1 MRRARPASRLLAT
14 LATLLTLAPAALAS
28 TPSLGAVRPMGG
40 QRGTEVEVVF
50 SGARLGDA
58 QEVLFYQPGIE
69 ATEIAKVDDN
79 SFKARLKIA
88 ADSPLG
94 FHDLRVRTA
103 TGVSELRG
111 FSVGAMPEV
120 QEAEPNNDFDA
131 PQAIAMNSVVNGVAE
146 NEDIDYFVV
155 EAKKG
160 ERITAEVEGWR
171 LGITLFDPHVAIL
184 DTKRFELASSDDAA
198 LLWQDA
204 FASILAPEDGKY
216 VIAVRESAYA
226 GNGSCLYRLHV
237 GDFPRATG
245 VFPPG
250 GRPGQSIAV
259 RWIGDPAGEA
269 TSDVVLPADARS
281 GWGLQRQDERG
292 LSPYPNAFRLA
303 DLENVVEAEPNDD
316 QNAATPF
323 TAPAALNGVLA
334 KNGDVDHFVF
344 TGQKGQVFDF
354 KVYGRQLRSPIDSV
368 LYLSKKGGGAIAS
381 SDDAAGPDS
390 AFRQALPEDGEYVV
404 WIADQ
409 LKKGGE
415 DYVYR
420 IEVTPP
426 EPKLAISTPAEQM
439 MLGTPIMA
447 VAVPKGNRQAILLQ
461 GSRADF
467 GGEVQFDVAG
477 LPPGVEVEIPAL
489 AASQALVPILFTA
502 KPDAAPA
509 GALASVTGKSVDP
522 NVAVK
527 SEFGALSSFVLLPSN
542 AGVILWSR
550 TVDRLAVAATEEAPF
565 SIEVVQPKVP
575 LVRSG
580 QMGLK
585 VKATRKPDFKAA
597 IAVSLPWN
605 PPGVGSGGGVAIPE
619 GQDEAVIPVN
629 ADGNAELRTWKIVVN
644 GTAAGPT
651 GPITVSSQL
660 ADLTV
665 AAPYLGLGFQAASVE
680 QGQETDMAVTVAK
693 NVDFPGEATVTL
705 IGLPNKATTD
715 VKTITK
721 DTTDLIF
728 RIKTDPASPVG
739 KHAALFCQVV
749 VTQDG
754 EPITHNIGS
763 GTLQIDAPLP
773 PKADAP
779 APAPAAAEAPKPA
792 EAPAKPLSRLEKLR
806 LEAKQKQQA
815 GADAPASAPAP

>member
-1 MRRARPASRLLAT
+1 MRRARPSLRLLAS
-14 LATLLTLAPAALAS
+14 LATLLTLATAATAS
-28 TPSLGAVRPMGG
+28 TPSLSAVRPMGG
-40 QRGTEVEVVF
+40 QRGTDVEVVF

-58 QEVLFYQPGIE
+58 QEVLFYQPGVT

-79 SFKARLKIA
+79 SFKAKVKIA

-120 QEAEPNNDFDA
+120 KEAEPNNDFEA
-131 PQAIAMNSVVNGVAE
+131 PQAIAMNVVVNGVAE

-160 ERITAEVEGWR
+160 DRIAAEVEGWR

-184 DTKRFELASSDDAA
+184 NTKRFELASSDDAA

-204 FASILAPEDGKY
+204 FTSIIAPEDGKY
-216 VIAVRESAYA
+216 IIAVRESAYA
-226 GNGSCLYRLHV
+226 GNGACLYRLHV

-245 VFPPG
+245 VMPPG
-250 GRPGQSIAV
+250 GRPGQSLAV
-259 RWIGDPAGEA
+259 RWIGDATGEA
-269 TSDVVLPADARS
+269 SSEVVLPAESRA
-281 GWGLQRQDERG
+281 GWGLQRQDDKG
-292 LSPYPNAFRLA
+292 LSPYPNAFRLVEL
-303 DLENVVEAEPNDD
+303 DNVMEAEPNDD
-316 QNAATPF
+316 QNTATPF
-323 TAPAALNGVLA
+323 TAPAALNGVLGKA
-334 KNGDVDHFVF
+334 GDTDHFVF
-344 TGQKGQVFDF
+344 TGKKGQVFDF
-354 KVYGRQLRSPIDSV
+354 KVYGRQIRSPIDSV
-368 LYLSKKGGGAIAS
+368 LYLAKKGAGAMAG
-381 SDDAAGPDS
+381 SDDTTGPDS

-404 WIADQ
+404 SIVDQ
-409 LKKGGE
+409 LKKGGP

-420 IEVTPP
+420 IEVTAP
-426 EPKLAISTPAEQM
+426 EPKLAIATPAEQI

-461 GSRADF
+461 GSRSDF
-467 GGEVQFDVAG
+467 GGEVQFDVSN
-477 LPPGVEVEIPAL
+477 LPPGVEVEIPVL
-489 AASQALVPILFTA
+489 AASQALVPILFKA

-509 GALASVTGKSVDP
+509 GALAAVAGKSTDP
-522 NVAVK
+522 NVNVK
-527 SEFGALSSFVLLPSN
+527 SEFGALSSFVLAPNN
-542 AGVILWSR
+542 AGVIMWSR

-644 GTAAGPT
+644 GTAGGPT

-660 ADLTV
+660 ADLTI

-680 QGQETDMAVTVAK
+680 QGKETDMAVAVTK
-693 NVDFPGEATVTL
+693 NVDFPGEASVTL

-715 VKTITK
+715 AKTITK
-721 DTTDLIF
+721 DSTDLTF
-728 RIKTDPASPVG
+728 HIKTDAASPVG
-739 KHAALFCQVV
+739 KHASLFCQVV
-749 VTQDG
+749 VMQDG
-754 EPITHNIGS
+754 EPITHNIGTGS
-763 GTLQIDAPLP
+763 LQIDAPLP

-779 APAPAAAEAPKPA
+779 APMPAQAAAPPPA

-806 LEAKQKQQA
+806 LEAKQKQA
-815 GADAPASAPAP
+815 AAKP

>member
-1 MRRARPASRLLAT
+1 MRRARPALRLLAP
-14 LATLLTLAPAALAS
+14 LATLLTLASAATAS
-28 TPSLGAVRPMGG
+28 TPSLSAVRPMGG
-40 QRGTEVEVVF
+40 QRGTDVEVVF

-58 QEVLFYQPGIE
+58 QEVLFYQPGLT
-69 ATEIAKVDDN
+69 ATEITKVDDN
-79 SFKARLKIA
+79 SFKAKVTIA

-120 QEAEPNNDFDA
+120 KEAEPNNDFEA
-131 PQAIAMNSVVNGVAE
+131 PQAIARNVVVNGVAE

-160 ERITAEVEGWR
+160 DRIAAEVEGWR

-184 DTKRFELASSDDAA
+184 NTRRFELASSDDAA

-204 FASILAPEDGKY
+204 FASIVAEEDGKY
-216 VIAVRESAYA
+216 IIAVRESAYA

-237 GDFPRATG
+237 GDFPRATA
-245 VFPPG
+245 VMPPG
-250 GRPGQSIAV
+250 GRPGQSMAV

-269 TSDVVLPADARS
+269 TTDVVLPSESRS
-281 GWGLQRQDERG
+281 GWGLQRQDDKG
-292 LSPYPNAFRLA
+292 FSPYPNAFRLV
-303 DLENVVEAEPNDD
+303 DLDNVMEAEPNDD
-316 QNAATPF
+316 QATATAF
-323 TAPAALNGVLA
+323 TAPAALNGVLGKA
-334 KNGDVDHFVF
+334 GDADHFVF
-344 TGQKGQVFDF
+344 TGKKGQVFDF
-354 KVYGRQLRSPIDSV
+354 KVYGRQIRSPIDSV
-368 LYLSKKGGGAIAS
+368 MYLAKKGGGAIVG
-381 SDDAAGPDS
+381 SDDTTGPDS

-404 WIADQ
+404 SIVDQ
-409 LKKGGE
+409 LKKGGP
-415 DYVYR
+415 DYIYR
-420 IEVTPP
+420 IEVTAP
-426 EPKLAISTPAEQM
+426 EPKLAISTPAEQI
-439 MLGTPIMA
+439 MLGTPVMA

-467 GGEVQFDVAG
+467 GGEVQFDVSG
-477 LPPGVEVEIPAL
+477 LPPGVEVEIPVL
-489 AASQALVPILFTA
+489 AASQALVPILFKA

-509 GALASVTGKSVDP
+509 GALAQVTGKSTDP
-522 NVAVK
+522 NVGVK
-527 SEFGALSSFVLLPSN
+527 SEFGALSSFVLAPNN
-542 AGVILWSR
+542 AGVIMWSR

-660 ADLTV
+660 ADLTI

-680 QGQETDMAVTVAK
+680 QGKETDMAVTVTK
-693 NVDFPGEATVTL
+693 NVDFAGEASVAL

-715 VKTITK
+715 AKTITK
-721 DTTDLIF
+721 DTTDLTF
-728 RIKTDPASPVG
+728 HIKTDAASPVG
-739 KHAALFCQVV
+739 KHASLFCQVV
-749 VTQDG
+749 VMQDG
-754 EPITHNIGS
+754 EPITHNIGTGS
-763 GTLQIDAPLP
+763 LQIDAPLP

-779 APAPAAAEAPKPA
+779 APMPAQAAAAPA

-806 LEAKQKQQA
+806 LEAKQKQ
-815 GADAPASAPAP
+815 GAAP

>member
-1 MRRARPASRLLAT
+1 MRRARPASSLLAT

-69 ATEIAKVDDN
+69 ASEIAKVDDN

-344 TGQKGQVFDF
+344 TGRKGQVFDF

-420 IEVTPP
+420 IEVTAP

-477 LPPGVEVEIPAL
+477 LPPGVEVEIPPL

-509 GALASVTGKSVDP
+509 GALATVTGKSVDP

-715 VKTITK
+715 AKTITK

-728 RIKTDPASPVG
+728 RIKTDAASPVG

-806 LEAKQKQQA
+806 LEAKQKQQQA
-815 GADAPASAPAP
+815 AAEAPAP

>member
-1 MRRARPASRLLAT
+1 MRRARPALLLAP
-14 LATLLTLAPAALAS
+14 LATLLSLAPAATAS
-28 TPSLGAVRPMGG
+28 TPSLSAVRPMGG
-40 QRGTEVEVVF
+40 QRGTDVEVVF

-58 QEVLFYQPGIE
+58 QEVLFYQPGVT

-79 SFKARLKIA
+79 SFKARVKIA

-120 QEAEPNNDFDA
+120 KEAEPNNDFDA
-131 PQAIAMNSVVNGVAE
+131 PQAIAMNVVVNGVAE

-160 ERITAEVEGWR
+160 DRIAAEVEGWR

-184 DTKRFELASSDDAA
+184 NTKRFELASSDDAA

-204 FASILAPEDGKY
+204 FASIIAPEDGKY
-216 VIAVRESAYA
+216 IVAVRESAYA

-237 GDFPRATG
+237 GDFPRATA
-245 VFPPG
+245 VMPPG

-259 RWIGDPAGEA
+259 RWIGDATGEA
-269 TSDVVLPADARS
+269 STEVVLPAESRS
-281 GWGLQRQDERG
+281 GWGLQRRDDKG
-292 LSPYPNAFRLA
+292 SSPYPNAFRLV
-303 DLENVVEAEPNDD
+303 DLENVMEAEPNDD
-316 QNAATPF
+316 QNTATPF
-323 TAPAALNGVLA
+323 AAPAALNGVLG
-334 KNGDVDHFVF
+334 KPGDADHFVF
-344 TGQKGQVFDF
+344 TGKKGQVFDF
-354 KVYGRQLRSPIDSV
+354 KVYGRQIRSPIDSV
-368 LYLSKKGGGAIAS
+368 MYLAKKGAGAMVG
-381 SDDAAGPDS
+381 SDDTTGPDS

-404 WIADQ
+404 SIVDQ
-409 LKKGGE
+409 LKKGGP
-415 DYVYR
+415 DYIYR
-420 IEVTPP
+420 VEVTAP
-426 EPKLAISTPAEQM
+426 EPKLAISAPAEQI
-439 MLGTPIMA
+439 MLGTPVMA
-447 VAVPKGNRQAILLQ
+447 AAVPKGNRQAILLQ
-461 GSRADF
+461 GSRSDF
-467 GGEVQFDVAG
+467 GGEVQFDVSG
-477 LPPGVEVEIPAL
+477 LPPGVEVEIPVL
-489 AASQALVPILFTA
+489 AASQALVPIVFKA
-502 KPDAAPA
+502 APDAAPA
-509 GALASVTGKSVDP
+509 GALAVVTGKSTDP
-522 NVAVK
+522 NVGVK
-527 SEFGALSSFVLLPSN
+527 SEFGALSSFVLAPNN
-542 AGVILWSR
+542 AGVIMWSR

-644 GTAAGPT
+644 GTAGGPT

-680 QGQETDMAVTVAK
+680 QGKETDMAVTVAK
-693 NVDFPGEATVTL
+693 NVDFPGEATVAL

-715 VKTITK
+715 AKTITK
-721 DTTDLIF
+721 DTTDLTF
-728 RIKTDPASPVG
+728 HIKTDAASPVG
-739 KHAALFCQVV
+739 KHASLFCQVV

-754 EPITHNIGS
+754 EPITHNIGTGS
-763 GTLQIDAPLP
+763 LQIDAPLP

-779 APAPAAAEAPKPA
+779 APMPAQAAAPPPA

-806 LEAKQKQQA
+806 LEAKQKQAA
-815 GADAPASAPAP
+815 GAP

>member
-1 MRRARPASRLLAT
+1 MRRAPIPRLLAP
-14 LATLLTLAPAALAS
+14 LATLLTLTLATAALAS
-28 TPSLGAVRPMGG
+28 TPSLTAVRPMGG
-40 QRGTEVEVVF
+40 QRGTDVDVVF

-58 QEVLFYQPGIE
+58 QEVFFYQPGVT
-69 ATEIAKVDDN
+69 ATEITKVDDN
-79 SFKARLKIA
+79 SFKAKVKIA

-120 QEAEPNNDFDA
+120 QEVEPNNDFEA
-131 PQAIAMNSVVNGVAE
+131 PQAIAMNTVVNGVAD
-146 NEDIDYFVV
+146 NEDVDFFVV

-160 ERITAEVEGWR
+160 DRITAEVEGWR
-171 LGITLFDPHVAIL
+171 LGITLFDPYVAIL
-184 DTKRFELASSDDAA
+184 DAKRFELDSSDDAA

-216 VIAVRESAYA
+216 VVAVRESAYA
-226 GNGSCLYRLHV
+226 GNGACLYRLHV
-237 GDFPRATG
+237 GNFPRATA

-250 GRPGQSIAV
+250 GRPGQSLAV
-259 RWIGDPAGEA
+259 RWIGDTAGE
-269 TSDVVLPADARS
+269 TSSEVVLPADVRS

-292 LSPYPNAFRLA
+292 FSPYPNAFRLS
-303 DLENVVEAEPNDD
+303 DLENVTEAEPNDD
-316 QNAATPF
+316 QNTATAF
-323 TAPAALNGVLA
+323 TAPAALNGVLG
-334 KNGDVDHFVF
+334 KDGDLDHFVF
-344 TGQKGQVFDF
+344 TGKKGQVFDF

-368 LYLSKKGGGAIAS
+368 MYLAKKGGGAIVGN
-381 SDDAAGPDS
+381 DDAGGPDS
-390 AFRQALPEDGEYVV
+390 TFRQALPEDGEYVV

-409 LKKGGE
+409 LKKGGP

-420 IEVTPP
+420 IEVTTP
-426 EPKLAISTPAEQM
+426 EPKLAISTPAEQI

-467 GGEVQFDVAG
+467 GGDVLFDVAG
-477 LPPGVEVEIPAL
+477 LPPGVEVEIPPL

-502 KPDAAPA
+502 KADAGPA
-509 GALASVTGKSVDP
+509 GALASVSGKSADP

-527 SEFGALSSFVLLPSN
+527 SEFGALSSFVLHPSN
-542 AGVILWSR
+542 AGIIMWSR

-565 SIEVVQPKVP
+565 SIEIIQPKVP
-575 LVRSG
+575 LVRGG

-585 VKATRKPDFKAA
+585 VKATRKPDFKAP

-619 GQDEAVIPVN
+619 GQDEAVIPMN

-644 GTAAGPT
+644 GTGAGPT
-651 GPITVSSQL
+651 GPITVSTQL

-665 AAPYLGLGFQAASVE
+665 AAPYVGLGFQAASVE
-680 QGQETDMAVTVAK
+680 QGKETDMAVTVTK

-705 IGLPNKATTD
+705 VGLPNKAVTD

-721 DTTDLIF
+721 DTTDLTF
-728 RIKTDPASPVG
+728 HIKTDAASPVG
-739 KHAALFCQVV
+739 KHASLFCQVV

-779 APAPAAAEAPKPA
+779 APAPAQVEAAKPA

-806 LEAKQKQQA
+806 LESKQKQA
-815 GADAPASAPAP
+815 ATP